1 MLDAGIFRRFVPT
14 NQLGASERT
23 TLARHSVLRSYQRGE
38 QLFRAGGVSPHVL
51 FLTQGRVEIDTPSG
65 AVLVEAGTD
74 RARFSLS
81 SGPRHAASAQALSEV
96 ELLFVDREQLDRA
109 LTWTQAGEI
118 EVRDMQEDSAT
129 DWLSVMLRASPLQQV
144 PPANIVR
151 VIAAVE
157 QVQFAAGETII
168 RQGAPGDDYYVLVEG
183 ECRITRKRSE
193 GQAAEQIDRIG
204 PGRGFGE
211 EALISG
217 LGRNASVEALT
228 DCRLMRLCGREF
240 QRFLREPL
248 VQTATM
254 DDLES
259 DVQRVDART
268 PEEFAHGH
276 LKGAINLPLRDIRAS
291 CLAMDPGRPAVVYC
305 DGGGRSAAATFL
317 LRERGFN
324 ARWLEGGVPSALL
337 VERG

>member
-1 MLDAGIFRRFVPT
+1 MLDAGIFRHFVPT
-14 NQLGASERT
+14 NQLGMGERAS
-23 TLARHSVLRSYQRGE
+23 LARHSVLKTFAAGE
-38 QLFRAGGVSPHVL
+38 LLFRAGGVSPHVL
-51 FLTQGRVEIDTPSG
+51 FLHRGSAEIESASGSLRVD
-65 AVLVEAGTD
+65 AGTD
-74 RARFSLS
+74 RSRFSLS
-81 SGPRHAASAQALSEV
+81 SGPRHAASARALNEV
-96 ELLFVDREQLDRA
+96 ELLFVDREHLDRA

-118 EVRDMQEDSAT
+118 EVRDVHDDTST

-151 VIAAVE
+151 VISAVE
-157 QVQFAAGETII
+157 QVQFARGELII

-183 ECRITRKRSE
+183 QCRIMRSPAP
-193 GQAAEQIDRIG
+193 GARPEQVDLIG

-217 LGRNASVEALT
+217 LTRNASVQALS
-228 DCRLMRLCGREF
+228 DCRLMRLSGREF

-248 VQTATM
+248 VQTASLA
-254 DDLES
+254 DLQS
-259 DVQRVDART
+259 DVQCVDARSA
-268 PEEFAHGH
+268 EEFAGGH
-276 LKGAINLPLRDIRAS
+276 LKDAINLPLRDIRES
-291 CLAMDPGRPAVVYC
+291 CLAIDPGKPVVVYC

-337 VERG
+337 SERD

>member
-1 MLDAGIFRRFVPT
+1 MLDPAIYRQFVPT
-14 NQLGASERT
+14 NQLGAGERSQ
-23 TLARHSVLRSYQRGE
+23 LAKHSVVRSFHSGDQV
-38 QLFRAGGVSPHVL
+38 FRAGGVSPHVL
-51 FLTQGRVEIDTPSG
+51 FLIRGRVEIDTASG
-65 AVLVEAGTD
+65 ALVVESGTD

-81 SGPRHAASAQALSEV
+81 SGPRHAATAQAQSEV
-96 ELLFVDREQLDRA
+96 EILFVDREQLDRA

-118 EVRDMQEDSAT
+118 EVHDVHEDNSG
-129 DWLSVMLRASPLQQV
+129 DWLSVI
-144 PPANIVR
+144 PPAHIVR
-151 VIAAVE
+151 VISAVE

-183 ECRITRKRSE
+183 ECRITRSQ
-193 GQAAEQIDRIG
+193 GPGMPAEQIDRIG

-211 EALISG
+211 EALVSG
-217 LGRNASVEALT
+217 LERNASVQALT

-248 VQTATM
+248 VQSAGLS
-254 DDLES
+254 DLQAG
-259 DVQRVDART
+259 VQCIDART

-276 LKGAINLPLRDIRAS
+276 LQGAINLPLRSIRDS
-291 CLAMDPGRPAVVYC
+291 CLSVDPTRPAVVYC

-324 ARWLEGGVPSALL
+324 ARWLEGGVPGALL
-337 VERG
+337 IHHD